1 MGQREWAAAP
11 GLTQNGDGRWE
22 WGPDPNWDLWG
33 GLWGPM
39 GTAGGGAGER
49 RWAQAGNVGRKG
61 GPGGGGGCGAAAGG
75 FWGGSGAP
83 SPGKGVPVGPY
94 LSAVWGCSRHHDAG
108 DNGDDGGG
116 DSSDPGQRS
125 AAASAMLSAR
135 ARARHG
141 TKSEHAEPCWRG
153 APDTGVLLGHPPPP
167 QPGPG
172 VSFCRPPTPRVPLR
186 RPSLHPSLAL
196 RVPLCPHP
204 PPPHRQGSPRV
215 TPPPPPGVPLS
226 PPTPS
231 LALRVPHVMAPHL

>member
-1 MGQREWAAAP
+1 M
-11 GLTQNGDGRWE
+11 
-22 WGPDPNWDLWG
+22 GPDGNSRGGSRGAALGPGRKRGQEGGAWG
-33 GLWGPM
+33 GRRMWG
-39 GTAGGGAGER
+39 GS
-49 RWAQAGNVGRKG
+49 
-61 GPGGGGGCGAAAGG
+61 GG

-196 RVPLCPHP
+196 RVPLCPQP
-204 PPPHRQGSPRV
+204 PLPIARGPLVSLLLPLHGSLCLPQPPAWP
-215 TPPPPPGVPLS
+215 
-226 PPTPS
+226 
-231 LALRVPHVMAPHL
+231 

>member
-39 GTAGGGAGER
+39 GTAGGEQGSGAGPRQET
-49 RWAQAGNVGRKG
+49 WAGRGGLGGAADVGRQRG
-61 GPGGGGGCGAAAGG
+61 AFGGGVEHLPPAKGSPWGRTSALCGAAAVTTMPVTTVTTVAVTAVTR
-75 FWGGSGAP
+75 GSAQQLLPQCCQRVPGRGMGQSLSTQSRAGGAP
-83 SPGKGVPVGPY
+83 
-94 LSAVWGCSRHHDAG
+94 
-108 DNGDDGGG
+108 
-116 DSSDPGQRS
+116 
-125 AAASAMLSAR
+125 
-135 ARARHG
+135 RHG
-141 TKSEHAEPCWRG
+141 GPPGS
-153 APDTGVLLGHPPPP
+153 PPPP
-167 QPGPG
+167 PAWPWGPFVSPTHPQGPIVSPLPPSQPGPEG
-172 VSFCRPPTPRVPLR
+172 PLMSPT
-186 RPSLHPSLAL
+186 
-196 RVPLCPHP
+196 